1 MASESLECFV
11 GNTRLAILVARVERL
26 VEYELGPPPPLA
38 HPWVAGIG
46 WLGDRAFV
54 SVALDGRRSVS
65 SSPTE
70 DANGPVLIGAHAPAL
85 SEANVSSRSVAK
97 GLLMAA
103 PEGGLAWA
111 LEVDSIGGMALF
123 ERKPQVTVRLPSWPC
138 PVEWLS
144 AAETADGRDAILL
157 DTAAV
162 DAHMLRP
169 ADPPAAG

>member
-1 MASESLECFV
+1 
-11 GNTRLAILVARVERL
+11 
-26 VEYELGPPPPLA
+26 
-38 HPWVAGIG
+38 
-46 WLGDRAFV
+46 
-54 SVALDGRRSVS
+54 
-65 SSPTE
+65 
-70 DANGPVLIGAHAPAL
+70 
-85 SEANVSSRSVAK
+85 
-97 GLLMAA
+97 MAA

-111 LEVDSIGGMALF
+111 LEVDTIGGMALF

-162 DAHMLRP
+162 DAHMVRP